1 MLISTYK
8 NLINKITAICFISR
22 WVMKQD
28 EMTKFLDIISRI
40 FTILTWIL
48 GLLFCVYIFNPIL
61 YSSYVIDQVNIYTLF
76 VAIVSA
82 IAGFLVGRFR
92 LL

>member
-1 MLISTYK
+1 M
-8 NLINKITAICFISR
+8 N
-22 WVMKQD
+22 QH

-40 FTILTWIL
+40 FTILTWIF
-48 GLLFCVYIFNPIL
+48 GLLFCVYIFNPVL
-61 YSSYVIDQVNIYTLF
+61 YSSYFIDQVNIYTLF

-82 IAGFLVGRFR
+82 ILGFIVGRLR